1 MLVCTGALGVKSR
14 PGWLLILFVKG
25 VLCKRFSLVGT
36 IRPSFRQCLPLP
48 GRLGRCLPY
57 RGVQSF
63 PPRRWRVC
71 CCARRRTLVPAERSG
86 CACVPRIW
94 KQPTHLGQRCPHTPP
109 LVGMRDV
116 EQFRFVAIRR
126 GRNISK
132 ASPLDQHV
140 HSKVPV
146 RIEGSSAFHLVAD
159 RHALKGGGER
169 VGQGLV
175 QVDLRT
181 RSTAQSCTPRVCVRR
196 TVAGAPH
203 RQKLLP
209 QKTVSRGHKLQRW
222 NDSGRVNGYHPLEG
236 GGTWSLL
243 ASLLGLGETSR
254 LLLPV

>member
-94 KQPTHLGQRCPHTPP
+94 KQPTHLTHLGQYSYRNSILWFRVVVWVLSSLITANLPNDVIIISTPSVV
-109 LVGMRDV
+109 LY
-116 EQFRFVAIRR
+116 FFF
-126 GRNISK
+126 NIK
-132 ASPLDQHV
+132 QILF
-140 HSKVPV
+140 
-146 RIEGSSAFHLVAD
+146 IL
-159 RHALKGGGER
+159 
-169 VGQGLV
+169 
-175 QVDLRT
+175 
-181 RSTAQSCTPRVCVRR
+181 
-196 TVAGAPH
+196 
-203 RQKLLP
+203 
-209 QKTVSRGHKLQRW
+209 
-222 NDSGRVNGYHPLEG
+222 
-236 GGTWSLL
+236 
-243 ASLLGLGETSR
+243 
-254 LLLPV
+254 